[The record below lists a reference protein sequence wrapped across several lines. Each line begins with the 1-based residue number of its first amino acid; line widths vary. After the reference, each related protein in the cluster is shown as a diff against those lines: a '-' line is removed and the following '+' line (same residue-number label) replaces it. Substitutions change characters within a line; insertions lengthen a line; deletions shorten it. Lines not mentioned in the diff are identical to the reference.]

1 MYSITLLKPHAE
13 ALLLWLNAQWEAGKS
28 QINKGYF
35 RVDSNE
41 HTTTLSLKYA
51 ITDLSAAEH
60 ESLSMF
66 RGIPIIEDYPFTS
79 TNNKNT
85 AYRFY
90 SHSHKI
96 KLIFKTSDDDI
107 SIDWENQL
115 ERFYTYQLLKLIE

>member
-1 MYSITLLKPHAE
+1 MYSITLLKLHAE
-13 ALLLWLNAQWEAGKS
+13 ALLLWLNEQWVTGKS

-41 HTTTLSLKYA
+41 HTITLSLKYA

-79 TNNKNT
+79 TNIKNT

-90 SHSHKI
+90 SHKI
-96 KLIFKTSDDDI
+96 ELIFKTSDDDI
-107 SIDWENQL
+107 PIDWENQL
-115 ERFYTYQLLKLIE
+115 ERFYAYQLLKLIE

>member
-13 ALLLWLNAQWEAGKS
+13 ALLLWLNEQGEADKS

-41 HTTTLSLKYA
+41 HTITLSLKYA

-79 TNNKNT
+79 TNIKNT

-90 SHSHKI
+90 SHKI
-96 KLIFKTSDDDI
+96 ELIFKTSDDDI
-107 SIDWENQL
+107 PIDWENQL
-115 ERFYTYQLLKLIE
+115 ERFYAYQLLKLIE